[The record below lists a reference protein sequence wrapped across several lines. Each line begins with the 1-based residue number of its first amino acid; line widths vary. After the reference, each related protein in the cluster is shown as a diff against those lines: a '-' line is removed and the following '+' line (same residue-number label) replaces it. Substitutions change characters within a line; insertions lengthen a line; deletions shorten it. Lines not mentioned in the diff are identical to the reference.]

1 MKYKMKPIYFL
12 LFLMISSLSV
22 LMACSSPGTSEP
34 QIIVPSAIVDTAIP
48 AATCAVVSTLPT
60 PIPNEDS
67 LIPAVS
73 GADFSIG
80 SADAPVT
87 LIEYCD
93 FQSTGCRDQAYIVGS
108 LLQNHDDLR
117 FVFRPIALGGVFDK
131 AEMAFLAAMAADEQG
146 KFWAMYNLLFT
157 KHAEWAGM
165 DPDDFDTWL
174 AAEAS
179 AAGMDSAQLI
189 EMMGAPET
197 TARMASTM
205 ETVNKLSLPAVPLIL
220 INGTL
225 QPSYL
230 IDPNSLN
237 DTIGLIALGQ
247 KQFGECPAFTVDAA
261 KNYIATIH
269 TDKGDILIE
278 LYADKAPLAVNSFV
292 FLARQGW
299 FEGVSFHRVIPGFV
313 AQSGDPSGTGRGNP
327 GYFFKTELSDLS
339 FDSPGLVAMA
349 NTGPDTNG
357 SQFFITFAPA
367 PHLNGGYTIFGR
379 VISGLEV
386 AEQLTPRNTAE
397 NPQAPMG
404 DKILSVEIEEK

>member
-1 MKYKMKPIYFL
+1 MKYKMKSMYSL
-12 LFLMISSLSV
+12 LFLIVTGLF
-22 LMACSSPGTSEP
+22 LLTACSSPATSEP
-34 QIIVPSAIVDTAIP
+34 QIIVPSIIADTATP
-48 AATCAVVSTLPT
+48 AAACAVVSTLPT
-60 PIPNEDS
+60 PVPNEDS

-73 GADFSIG
+73 AADFSIG
-80 SADAPVT
+80 PADAPVT

-93 FQSTGCRDQAYIVGS
+93 FQSPGCRDQAYIVGS

-117 FVFRPIALGGVFDK
+117 FVFRPIALTGVFDK
-131 AEMAFLAAMAADEQG
+131 ADKAFLAAMAADEQG

-157 KHAEWAGM
+157 KHADWANLN
-165 DPDDFDTWL
+165 PDDFNAWV
-174 AAEAS
+174 AREAS
-179 AAGMDSAQLI
+179 AAGMDADQLTAAI
-189 EMMGAPET
+189 QAPET
-197 TARMASTM
+197 TTRMVSTM
-205 ETVNKLSLPAVPLIL
+205 EAINKLALPAVPLIL

-247 KQFGECPAFTVDAA
+247 KQFRECPSFTVDAA

-278 LYADKAPLAVNSFV
+278 LYADKAPLAVNSFI
-292 FLARQGW
+292 FLAKQGW

-313 AQSGDPSGTGRGNP
+313 AQTGDPSGTGRGNP
-327 GYFFKTELSDLS
+327 GYFFKTELNDLS

-349 NTGPDTNG
+349 NSGPDTNG

-367 PHLNGGYTIFGR
+367 PHLNGGYSIFGR

-397 NPQAPMG
+397 NPQAPIG
-404 DKILSVEIEEK
+404 DKILNVEIEEK

>member
-1 MKYKMKPIYFL
+1 MKYKMKSIYSL
-12 LFLMISSLSV
+12 LFLMIASLF
-22 LMACSSPGTSEP
+22 LLTACSSPATSEP
-34 QIIVPSAIVDTAIP
+34 QIMLPSDIVDTATP
-48 AATCAVVSTLPT
+48 AASCAVVSTLPT
-60 PIPNEDS
+60 PVPNEDS

-80 SADAPVT
+80 PADAPVT

-93 FQSTGCRDQAYIVGS
+93 FQSTGCRDQAYVVGS
-108 LLQNHDDLR
+108 LLQNHDDMR
-117 FVFRPIALGGVFDK
+117 FVFRPIALSGVFDK
-131 AEMAFLAAMAADEQG
+131 ADKAFLAAMAADEQG

-157 KHAEWAGM
+157 KHADWAGL
-165 DPDDFDTWL
+165 DPDDFDAWV

-179 AAGMDSAQLI
+179 VAGMDSGQLTKA
-189 EMMGAPET
+189 MHSPET
-197 TARMASTM
+197 TTRMISTM
-205 ETVNKLSLPAVPLIL
+205 EGINKLSLPAVPLIL

-247 KQFGECPAFTVDAA
+247 KQFSECPSFTVDAA

-292 FLARQGW
+292 FLAKQGW

-327 GYFFKTELSDLS
+327 GYFFKTELNDLL

-349 NTGPDTNG
+349 NSGPDTNG

-367 PHLNGGYTIFGR
+367 PHLNGGYSIFGR

-386 AEQLTPRNTAE
+386 AEQLTPRNPAE
-397 NPQAPMG
+397 NPQAPTG
-404 DKILSVEIEEK
+404 DKILNVEIEEK